1 MEYLINWVTMG
12 EELPISTPTIILFV
26 ITGINYLFF
35 GNIAEFYGEKL
46 IKDESNLFRVKIL
59 AQKEQRPDGGLPYD
73 LMKEHNS
80 SDYDLANPVTRGVAR
95 GDEMEYMR
103 RIKDKVYEYMA
114 EVEGGVSYV
123 RPVIVE

>member
-46 IKDESNLFRVKIL
+46 IKDESNLF
-59 AQKEQRPDGGLPYD
+59 
-73 LMKEHNS
+73 
-80 SDYDLANPVTRGVAR
+80 
-95 GDEMEYMR
+95 
-103 RIKDKVYEYMA
+103 
-114 EVEGGVSYV
+114 
-123 RPVIVE
+123 